1 MDVLTLD
8 DPRVV
13 HKQLQVEDDITY
25 NYMMASPDCTPTAT
39 VLLLHGWPD
48 LAIGWRY
55 QIPFLLLQGIQ
66 VIAPDL
72 LGYGKTS
79 APADIAAYT
88 LKRMSAHLAQII
100 RAETDLP
107 VILGGHDWGSYLAW
121 RLALYSP
128 ELVKGIFSFTVP
140 YLPPTPVVV
149 TLEEFVQANPSF
161 QYQLQLASPVAEEIV
176 DRSEAHLRGF
186 LRSSFGGVTPKGL
199 PGFDP
204 AIGLD
209 EETLLEVGS
218 SPLVSEELIE
228 HYVKE
233 YSRHGANGPMN
244 WYRTRTLNGEEEIPL
259 AESNRQLR
267 MPATIIMAG
276 QDQALPPSMLDGQ
289 EAFFPAGLTKGVIN
303 EASHWALI
311 HTPVESNT
319 HIGEFLDVVL
329 QRKTR

>member
-1 MDVLTLD
+1 MDVLALD

-13 HKQLQVEDDITY
+13 HRQLQVEEGITY
-25 NYMMASPDCTPTAT
+25 HYMVASPDYTPTAT

-79 APADIAAYT
+79 APVDISAYT
-88 LKRMSAHLAQII
+88 LKRMSAHLTQII
-100 RAETDLP
+100 RAETDVP
-107 VILGGHDWGSYLAW
+107 VIIGAHDWGSYLAW

-128 ELVKGIFSFTVP
+128 ELVKGVFSFTVP
-140 YLPPTPVVV
+140 YIPPTPVVV

-186 LRSSFGGVTPKGL
+186 LRSSFGGVTPEGL
-199 PGFDP
+199 PGFDV
-204 AIGLD
+204 AVGIV
-209 EETLLEVGS
+209 EERLLEIGS
-218 SPLVSEELIE
+218 SPLVSDELIE

-233 YSRHGANGPMN
+233 YSRHGAHGPMN
-244 WYRTRTLNGEEEIPL
+244 WYRTRTLNGEDEIPL
-259 AESNRQLR
+259 AESNQQLL
-267 MPATIIMAG
+267 MPAMIIMAG
-276 QDQALPPSMLDGQ
+276 QDQALPASLLDGQ
-289 EAFFPAGLTKGVIN
+289 ETFFPAGLTKGVIN

-311 HTPVESNT
+311 HTPVEANRY
-319 HIGEFLDVVL
+319 IGEFLDVVL
-329 QRKTR
+329 QRKTG

>member
-25 NYMMASPDCTPTAT
+25 HYMVASPDCTPTAT

-55 QIPFLLLQGIQ
+55 QIPFLLLQGIH

-79 APADIAAYT
+79 APADITAYT

-107 VILGGHDWGSYLAW
+107 IILGGHDWGSYLAW

-140 YLPPTPVVV
+140 YLPPTPVIV
-149 TLEEFVQANPSF
+149 TLEEFVRTNPSF
-161 QYQLQLASPVAEEIV
+161 QYHLQLAGPVAEEIV
-176 DRSEAHLRGF
+176 GRSEAHLRGF
-186 LRSSFGGVTPKGL
+186 LRSSFGGVTPEGL

-204 AIGLD
+204 EVGLV
-209 EETLLEVGS
+209 EERLLEVGS
-218 SPLVSEELIE
+218 SPLVSDGLIE
-228 HYVKE
+228 HYE

-244 WYRTRTLNGEEEIPL
+244 WYRTRTLNGEDEIPL
-259 AESNRQLR
+259 AESNQQLL
-267 MPATIIMAG
+267 MPAMIIMAG

-311 HTPVESNT
+311 HTPVEANR